1 MKATILAARLS
12 PEEEAMLFNRFGADY
27 MNVCRQLLTLDWL
40 RSERVV
46 KNLAV
51 HFGVTKAVSL
61 PGKTETTKE

>member
-1 MKATILAARLS
+1 
-12 PEEEAMLFNRFGADY
+12 MLFNRFGPDY

-51 HFGVTKAVSL
+51 HFGVTNAASL
-61 PGKTETTKE
+61 PGRTEAAKE

>member
-1 MKATILAARLS
+1 
-12 PEEEAMLFNRFGADY
+12 MLFNRFGAGC

-51 HFGVTKAVSL
+51 HFGVTNAVSG
-61 PGKTETTKE
+61 PGKSEAAKE